1 MKFRK
6 LTAFTIG
13 ASALSLLAVLSVP
26 AFIVNTTAPAFSASD
41 KITIKGSVNYLQR
54 MALPPHAYLVV
65 QLVDVTKADGPFP
78 VVAEMSAEASG
89 AVPINFDLPVRNNT
103 LKTNHKYALQARISV
118 GDVLWFVS
126 DKRTPINVAHKNTR
140 YEIILGTVSQSAAT
154 KEVPMVIIGKEW
166 HVEDIFNKGVIDN
179 SRMTITIEANN
190 DKKEPNPLP
199 KLRVTGSGGCNR
211 YSTSVVIDEQ
221 QKTIDFAPPAM
232 TFMACAEAL
241 SQQENRF
248 IEMLEKTKSYNFD
261 DVGRLILKDSDGNYI
276 ARLTPDL

>member
-65 QLVDVTKADGPFP
+65 QLVDVTKVDGPFP

-103 LKTNHKYALQARISV
+103 LKKNHKYALQARISV

-140 YEIILGTVSQSAAT
+140 YEIILGAVSQSAAT
-154 KEVPMVIIGKEW
+154 KEVPAVVIGKEW

-190 DKKEPNPLP
+190 DKKEPTSLP

-261 DVGRLILKDSDGNYI
+261 DVGRLILKDGDGNYI

>member
-41 KITIKGSVNYLQR
+41 KITIKGSVSYLQR

-78 VVAEMSAEASG
+78 VVAEKSAEASG

-103 LKTNHKYALQARISV
+103 LKANHKYALQARISV

-126 DKRTPINVAHKNTR
+126 DKRTPINVAHKNAR

-154 KEVPMVIIGKEW
+154 KEVPAVVIGKEW
-166 HVEDIFNKGVIDN
+166 HIEDIFNKGIIDN

-190 DKKEPNPLP
+190 DKKEPTSLP

-221 QKTIDFAPPAM
+221 KKTIDFAPPAM

>member
-78 VVAEMSAEASG
+78 VVAEMSAVASG

-103 LKTNHKYALQARISV
+103 LKKNHKYALQARISV

-140 YEIILGTVSQSAAT
+140 YEIILGAVSQSAAT
-154 KEVPMVIIGKEW
+154 KEVPAVVIGKEW

-179 SRMTITIEANN
+179 SRMTITIETNN
-190 DKKEPNPLP
+190 DKKEPTSLP

-221 QKTIDFAPPAM
+221 QKTIDFSPPAM

-261 DVGRLILKDSDGNYI
+261 DVGRLILKDSEGNYI

>member
-41 KITIKGSVNYLQR
+41 KVTIKGSVNYLQR

-78 VVAEMSAEASG
+78 VVAEMSAVASG

-103 LKTNHKYALQARISV
+103 LKKNHKYALQARISV

-126 DKRTPINVAHKNTR
+126 DKRTPINVAHKNIR
-140 YEIILGTVSQSAAT
+140 YEIILGAVSQSAAT
-154 KEVPMVIIGKEW
+154 KDVPTVIIGKEW

-190 DKKEPNPLP
+190 DKKEPTPLP

-248 IEMLEKTKSYNFD
+248 IEMLEKTKSYDFD

>member
-65 QLVDVTKADGPFP
+65 QLVDVTKTDGPFP

-103 LKTNHKYALQARISV
+103 LKKSHKYALQARISV

-126 DKRTPINVAHKNTR
+126 DKRTLINVAHKNTR
-140 YEIILGTVSQSAAT
+140 YEIILGAVSQSAAT
-154 KEVPMVIIGKEW
+154 KEVPAVVIGKEW

-190 DKKEPNPLP
+190 DKKEPTSLP

-261 DVGRLILKDSDGNYI
+261 DVGRLILKDSEGNYI

>member
-41 KITIKGSVNYLQR
+41 KTTIKGSVNYLQR

-78 VVAEMSAEASG
+78 VVAEMSAVASG

-126 DKRTPINVAHKNTR
+126 DKRTPINVARKNTR
-140 YEIILGTVSQSAAT
+140 YEIILGAVSQSAAT

-190 DKKEPNPLP
+190 DKKEPTSLP

>member
-78 VVAEMSAEASG
+78 VVAEMSAVASG

-126 DKRTPINVAHKNTR
+126 DKRTPINVARKNTR
-140 YEIILGTVSQSAAT
+140 YEIILGAVSQSAAT

-190 DKKEPNPLP
+190 DKKEPTSLP

>member
-78 VVAEMSAEASG
+78 VVAEMSAVASG

-126 DKRTPINVAHKNTR
+126 DKRTPINVARKNTR
-140 YEIILGTVSQSAAT
+140 YEIILGAVSQSAAT

-190 DKKEPNPLP
+190 DKKEPTPLP